1 MYRIWFWALIDR
13 ESNGRFV
20 ASIPDLSDL
29 AGYGDTDKGA
39 VASVTELARERPPSK
54 AASQFHRDAISTS
67 CRATFDP
74 RRSDAP

>member
-29 AGYGDTDKGA
+29 AGYGDTDKC
-39 VASVTELARERPPSK
+39 PW
-54 AASQFHRDAISTS
+54 
-67 CRATFDP
+67 
-74 RRSDAP
+74 RR